1 MISLSD
7 AARKELDAFFSGNP
21 DAKKSVRVFPA
32 PGGCCG
38 PTLSMALDDAD
49 DNDVSEEIGGV
60 TYCMTKEL
68 YEAIGNISVDLS
80 YLGFAIVSERPVP
93 DMGGSCISVEG
104 VPDAAADATS
114 LLFSDPYG
122 APETTGHRILFSFQ
136 RSCPMFT
143 VTPKAK
149 KELDDFFAANSDC
162 GKASCI
168 LPGTCGGP
176 TATMTLDKADAEYDV
191 SEEVDG
197 IVFCMTKPLFA
208 MVGNVTVDVGTGF
221 VVRTDHPFV
230 LGPSDHSC
238 GGSCGSCS
246 GCGF

>member
-1 MISLSD
+1 
-7 AARKELDAFFSGNP
+7 
-21 DAKKSVRVFPA
+21 
-32 PGGCCG
+32 
-38 PTLSMALDDAD
+38 
-49 DNDVSEEIGGV
+49 
-60 TYCMTKEL
+60 
-68 YEAIGNISVDLS
+68 
-80 YLGFAIVSERPVP
+80 
-93 DMGGSCISVEG
+93 
-104 VPDAAADATS
+104 
-114 LLFSDPYG
+114 
-122 APETTGHRILFSFQ
+122 
-136 RSCPMFT
+136 MFT

-162 GKASCI
+162 GKSIRVYFA
-168 LPGTCGGP
+168 PGTCGGL

-208 MVGNVTVDVGTGF
+208 MVGNVTVDVSGTGF